1 MEPTL
6 STAPDLVPI
15 LNELMLREPI
25 FHHPEF
31 GTSKADFEA
40 MTDPEFW
47 EVGASGRRYSRTYCI
62 DSLVDRHSRPHTEA
76 WDAKDFHCTRISPDS
91 YLVTYTLIQ
100 ESTRI
105 TRRSTIWRRAGDDW
119 KILYHQGTVV
129 SDGAA

>member
-15 LNELMLREPI
+15 LNELMRREPI

-62 DSLVDRHSRPHTEA
+62 SGSAFPASHRGLGRKRLPLYKNLSRQLLGNIHTDTGEHPYHA
-76 WDAKDFHCTRISPDS
+76 QIDNLATS
-91 YLVTYTLIQ
+91 
-100 ESTRI
+100 
-105 TRRSTIWRRAGDDW
+105 RR
-119 KILYHQGTVV
+119 
-129 SDGAA
+129 